1 MEFSASP
8 HIWTWSCFV
17 CFCSLYEGR
26 PQLVGC
32 QSTNHFLHE
41 TLHFSAF
48 VFCKRWGSLW
58 LAVSDFYYLSLV
70 LTNHNY
76 LSKILSRSSI
86 TLVPVEISFEVSK
99 FRSLQIFASTI
110 VLSLWRTLLFFFHY
124 RVLCYFS
131 LDQWEIKMHLLWGK
145 CFNIPHWPRSHSTHG
160 KLQHIEEISK
170 SKTRIG
176 MVWLKWLILGS
187 IDGFLIILFSP
198 RAKQVR

>member
-41 TLHFSAF
+41 TLHFSAL
-48 VFCKRWGSLW
+48 VFWKRWGSLW
-58 LAVSDFYYLSLV
+58 LEVSDFYYLSLV

-86 TLVPVEISFEVSK
+86 TRVPVEISFEVSK

-110 VLSLWRTLLFFFHY
+110 VLSLWRTLLAKVLHTIWFFPL
-124 RVLCYFS
+124 LCSLLLFS
-131 LDQWEIKMHLLWGK
+131 RSMRDKDTSAVREMFQYSSLAEKPFDQWEIATHWRAFQIQEKTSSLWPS
-145 CFNIPHWPRSHSTHG
+145 FRPNQT
-160 KLQHIEEISK
+160 
-170 SKTRIG
+170 
-176 MVWLKWLILGS
+176 
-187 IDGFLIILFSP
+187 
-198 RAKQVR
+198 

>member
-86 TLVPVEISFEVSK
+86 TLVPVEISFAVLN
-99 FRSLQIFASTI
+99 FGFLHIFASAI
-110 VLSLWRTLLFFFHY
+110 VLSLWRTLLFFSII
-124 RVLCYFS
+124 VFS
-131 LDQWEIKMHLLWGK
+131 VTFLSVNERWRYI
-145 CFNIPHWPRSHSTHG
+145 CFEGNVSIF
-160 KLQHIEEISK
+160 L
-170 SKTRIG
+170 
-176 MVWLKWLILGS
+176 
-187 IDGFLIILFSP
+187 IDGEAIRPMGDCNTLKSFPNP
-198 RAKQVR
+198 RQ